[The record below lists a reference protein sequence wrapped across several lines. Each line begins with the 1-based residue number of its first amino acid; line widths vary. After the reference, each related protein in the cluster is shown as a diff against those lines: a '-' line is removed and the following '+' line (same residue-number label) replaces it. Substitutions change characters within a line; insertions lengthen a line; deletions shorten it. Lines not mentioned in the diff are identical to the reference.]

1 MIIGSVIAA
10 RRLAVPQKIL
20 ARLRGGNHRKI
31 GIGLKQFMQRHMDVP
46 VLQGQGAVRH
56 LDLLYIARPV
66 NVPRKGRGLHGQQ
79 TQQQAQRQ

>member
-1 MIIGSVIAA
+1 
-10 RRLAVPQKIL
+10 
-20 ARLRGGNHRKI
+20 
-31 GIGLKQFMQRHMDVP
+31 MQRHMDVP